1 MATRWR
7 GALALTL
14 SVLGAAAAGEP
25 SGRSVRAALDR
36 VLNRPAFAAAFW
48 GIEVRRLKDG
58 RVLYARNE
66 RKSVTPASVL
76 KLVVTAAVLD
86 ALGPDARLR
95 TTLETTGSLNASGSL
110 QGDLYLVGRGDPTLA
125 ERSPAGRNAFEDLAE
140 DLWNAGVRR
149 IEGRIVGHEG
159 LFKGDRRG
167 DGWQWEDLVWC
178 YGAEVSAL
186 SWNDN
191 CATLVLQPG
200 ERIGDPLL
208 VSRQPASSYYSVA
221 STAVT
226 APPGAGVEPSLV
238 RNFGTNVVSL
248 AGGLPLGAGPE
259 TLSVALEDP
268 ARYAAEVFA
277 ELLRS
282 RGIVVTEPVATSSD
296 ALPAPARVMAEHES
310 PPLADLLKGVN
321 KPSQNM
327 RSEVLLRLLGAET
340 KGEGSASAGHA
351 AVTDFLTRIGVGHE
365 GWALWDAAGLAHT
378 DLVTA
383 HDIVS
388 LLVTMDRHPHAL
400 AFRDSLA
407 VAGVDG
413 TLAGRMRG
421 TPAEGRILAKTGTLR
436 QAHAM
441 AGYVTTRSGGRLA
454 FAVAI
459 NHHTGPG
466 REAVAAIDEVAA
478 FLAGL

>member
-1 MATRWR
+1 MATR
-7 GALALTL
+7 GGSLSLALL
-14 SVLGAAAAGEP
+14 VLGATAAGAP
-25 SGRSVRAALDR
+25 SGRPVQAALDR
-36 VLNRPAFAAAFW
+36 VLNRPAFASAFW

-66 RKSVTPASVL
+66 RKSMTPASVL

-95 TTLETTGSLNASGSL
+95 TTLETAGCLDASGSL

-125 ERSPAGRNAFEDLAE
+125 EPLPEGRTAFEALAE

-186 SWNDN
+186 SWHDN
-191 CATLVLQPG
+191 CATLVLQSG
-200 ERIGDPLL
+200 ESVGEPLL
-208 VSRQPASSYYSVA
+208 VSRWPTSSYYSVA

-226 APPGAGVEPSLV
+226 GAPGSAVEPSLV
-238 RNFGTNVVSL
+238 RSPGTNVVRL
-248 AGGLPLGAGPE
+248 AGGLPLGAGPA

-268 ARYAAEVFA
+268 ARYAATVFA
-277 ELLRS
+277 ELLQS
-282 RGIVVTEPVATSSD
+282 RGIPVSGPVATSSD
-296 ALPAPARVMAEHES
+296 ALPATARVLAAHES
-310 PPLADLLKGVN
+310 APLADLLRGVN

-327 RSEVLLRLLGAET
+327 RSEILLRLLGAAT

-351 AVTDFLTRIGVGHE
+351 AVTDFLQRLGVGKE

-388 LLVTMDRHPHAL
+388 LLGTMDRHRYAL

-413 TLAGRMRG
+413 TLAGRLRG
-421 TPAEGRILAKTGTLR
+421 TAAEGRILAKTGTLR
-436 QAHAM
+436 QAHAL
-441 AGYVTTRSGGRLA
+441 AGYVTTRSGDRLA

-466 REAVAAIDEVAA
+466 RDAVAAIDEIASL
-478 FLAGL
+478 LAGL

>member
-1 MATRWR
+1 MARRWASV
-7 GALALTL
+7 ALAL
-14 SVLGAAAAGEP
+14 SALGATAAGEP
-25 SGRSVRAALDR
+25 SGRAVRAALDK
-36 VLNRPAFAAAFW
+36 VLSRPAFESAFW
-48 GIEVRRLKDG
+48 GIEVRRLRDG

-66 RKSVTPASVL
+66 RKSMTPASVL

-86 ALGPDARLR
+86 AMGPDARLR
-95 TTLETTGSLNASGSL
+95 TTLETTGSLDPSGTL
-110 QGDLYLVGRGDPTLA
+110 QGDVYLVGRGDPTLA
-125 ERSPAGRNAFEDLAE
+125 EPSSEGRNGFEALAE

-159 LFKGDRRG
+159 FFKGDRRG

-200 ERIGDPLL
+200 ASVGDPLL
-208 VSRQPASSYYSVA
+208 VSRQPASSYYSVV

-226 APPGAGVEPSLV
+226 AAAGSDAEPRLV
-238 RNFGTNVVSL
+238 RNFGTNLVSL
-248 AGGLPLGAGPE
+248 SGGLPLGAASE

-268 ARYAAEVFA
+268 ARYAATVFV
-277 ELLRS
+277 ELLES
-282 RGIVVTEPVATSSD
+282 RGIALARPVATSSD
-296 ALPAPARVMAEHES
+296 ALPPTVRILAAHES
-310 PPLADLLKGVN
+310 PPLAELLKGVN

-327 RSEVLLRLLGAET
+327 RSEILLRVLGAAT

-351 AVTDFLTRIGVGHE
+351 AVMDFLQRIGVGHE

-388 LLVTMDRHPHAL
+388 LLGTMDRHPYAL
-400 AFRDSLA
+400 AFRGSLA

-436 QAHAM
+436 QAHAL
-441 AGYVTTRSGGRLA
+441 AGYVNTRSGDRLA
-454 FAVAI
+454 FSVAI